1 MLDTFQVVSVAR
13 HLLRGA
19 AKSAFFNFT
28 PVTFDSGYFSSLGL
42 FVSSVLK
49 GKWTVH
55 FCVRRLLLEFKF
67 HEVSLRSSLEQR

>member
-49 GKWTVH
+49 GK
-55 FCVRRLLLEFKF
+55 
-67 HEVSLRSSLEQR
+67 